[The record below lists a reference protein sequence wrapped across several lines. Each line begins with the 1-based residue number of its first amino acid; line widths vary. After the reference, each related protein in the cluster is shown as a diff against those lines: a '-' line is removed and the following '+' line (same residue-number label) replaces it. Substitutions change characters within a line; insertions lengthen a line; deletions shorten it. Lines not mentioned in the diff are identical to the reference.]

1 MTRKTEKMHVP
12 VEFFKFVRQKKAE
25 DPMKF
30 RTNYDV
36 FDDLMNNKQKR
47 GKDGTFWGKF

>member
-12 VEFFKFVRQKKAE
+12 VEFFKFVREKKAE
-25 DPMKF
+25 DPVKF

-36 FDDLMNNKQKR
+36 FDNLMGKEDKKTR
-47 GKDGTFWGKF
+47 GNFFGKF